1 MEKRPHPAKYSKELL
16 PILAKYAYGNVLDIM
31 GGTGKAGLL
40 KALNPNITRV
50 TINELEPEWA
60 EQAFEN
66 NVDEVIIGD
75 AKNLRLTVD
84 CIVTSPPYGNRMADN
99 FHVGANGGKSTPSIR
114 KMYASDL
121 GRTPSEGSTCCLH
134 FGRGYEEKITDIY
147 ESVFNNCKFNRFVL
161 NVSNF
166 IRNYQEV
173 EVCDFYEKLFYLNGF
188 VLVAKELVKTRRQ
201 KGIRANAKLRVPYE
215 TVMVFEVGKRINEN
229 L

>member
-40 KALNPNITRV
+40 KALNPDITRV

-66 NVDEVIIGD
+66 NVDDVIIGD

-99 FHVGANGGKSTPSIR
+99 FHAGANGGKSTTSMKNR
-114 KMYASDL
+114 YAGDL
-121 GRTPSEGSTCCLH
+121 GRNPSEGSTCCLH
-134 FGRGYEEKITDIY
+134 FGHGYEEVITDIY

-173 EVCDFYEKLFYLNGF
+173 EVCDFYEKLFYSNGF
-188 VLVAKELVKTRRQ
+188 VLVAKEWVKTRRH
-201 KGIRANAKLRVPYE
+201 KGNGANTKLRVPHE
-215 TVMVFEVGKRINEN
+215 MVMVFEVGK
-229 L
+229 